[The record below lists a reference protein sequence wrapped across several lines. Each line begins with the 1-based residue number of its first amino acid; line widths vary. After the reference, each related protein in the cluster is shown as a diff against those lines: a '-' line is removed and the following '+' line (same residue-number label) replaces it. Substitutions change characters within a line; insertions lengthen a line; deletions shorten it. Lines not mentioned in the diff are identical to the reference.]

1 MSAWDIAKINDIC
14 CKICSGGTPKSS
26 NKEYYDGDIPWL
38 NTNEV
43 DFNNIYKTNRF
54 ITEEGLNNSAA
65 KYIPANSIVVAM
77 YGVTAGKCAITK
89 IPLTTN
95 QACCNLIINEHKAD
109 YKYVFYYIRTQS
121 EILNNLATG
130 GAQQNLN
137 SLTIKK
143 FKIPL
148 PSIPIQKR
156 IADILSTYDDLIE
169 NNNERIALL
178 EKAAQALYKEWFVRF
193 RFPGH
198 ETARFVN
205 GLPEGWTR
213 RKINEFYNT
222 CSGGTPSRSKSEY
235 YENGVYPWVKTG
247 EIRDSIVIDAEEY
260 ITENAIRNSSAKLL
274 PAKSVVMAMYAVNI
288 GMLAYFDQE
297 MACNQACCVF
307 SDKRNFPSRHYLFQ
321 YLLSIRDYFLLIGF
335 GAAQQNL
342 SQDLIKNVKILMP
355 TDELVMAFE
364 KKVDDCYA
372 SIRILMMCNQNLA
385 KQRDLLLPRLM
396 SGKLEV

>member
-1 MSAWDIAKINDIC
+1 MFQTKRFDNFIKLNRGFDLPDDKIVSGKYPVVASTSVKAYHNEFKVKAPAVVTGRSGSLGKIQFIDNDC
-14 CKICSGGTPKSS
+14 WP
-26 NKEYYDGDIPWL
+26 L
-38 NTNEV
+38 NTTLYV
-43 DFNNIYKTNRF
+43 KDFKGNN
-54 ITEEGLNNSAA
+54 
-65 KYIPANSIVVAM
+65 P
-77 YGVTAGKCAITK
+77 
-89 IPLTTN
+89 
-95 QACCNLIINEHKAD
+95 
-109 YKYVFYYIRTQS
+109 KYVYYLLQTMHLEQYNAGAGVPT
-121 EILNNLATG
+121 LN
-130 GAQQNLN
+130 QNHLH
-137 SLTIKK
+137 SIKLTIHS
-143 FKIPL
+143 L
-148 PSIPIQKR
+148 PTQER

-169 NNNERIALL
+169 NNNKRIALL
-178 EKAAQALYKEWFVRF
+178 EKAAQELYKEWFVRF

-198 ETARFVN
+198 ETARFIN

-274 PAKSVVMAMYAVNI
+274 PAKSVVMAMYGVNI

-321 YLLSIRDYFLLIGF
+321 YLLSIREYLLLIGF

-342 SQDLIKNVKILMP
+342 SQDLIKRVKILMP
-355 TDELVMAFE
+355 TDGLVTAFE
-364 KKVDDCYA
+364 KKVDDYYE
-372 SIRILMMCNQNLA
+372 SIRNLMMCNQNLT

>member
-1 MSAWDIAKINDIC
+1 MSKWEEKRLGKVAPFIYGKALTAEKRKSGKYKVFSSAGVCGYSDNALAKRGIIIGRKGSVGTVFFSESPFYCIDTAFYIDNVDDRCDMKFLFYYMTLLNLESYNNDAAV
-14 CKICSGGTPKSS
+14 P
-26 NKEYYDGDIPWL
+26 
-38 NTNEV
+38 
-43 DFNNIYKTNRF
+43 
-54 ITEEGLNNSAA
+54 GLNRNLAH
-65 KYIPANSIVVAM
+65 KLKI
-77 YGVTAGKCAITK
+77 K
-89 IPLTTN
+89 IPDLP
-95 QACCNLIINEHKAD
+95 
-109 YKYVFYYIRTQS
+109 TQ
-121 EILNNLATG
+121 
-130 GAQQNLN
+130 Q
-137 SLTIKK
+137 
-143 FKIPL
+143 
-148 PSIPIQKR
+148 R
-156 IADILSTYDDLIE
+156 IANILSTYDDLIE
-169 NNNERIALL
+169 NNNKRIALL

-222 CSGGTPSRSKSEY
+222 CSGGTPSRSKTEY

-274 PAKSVVMAMYAVNI
+274 PAKSVVMAMYGVNI

-321 YLLSIRDYFLLIGF
+321 YLLSIRNYFLLIGF

-364 KKVDDCYA
+364 KRVDDCYA

-385 KQRDLLLPRLM
+385 KQRDRLLPRLM

>member
-1 MSAWDIAKINDIC
+1 MSIYQIKRFNEFIKLNRGFDLPDDKIV
-14 CKICSGGTPKSS
+14 SGKYPVVASTAVKAYHNEFKVKAPAVVTGRSGSLGKVQFIDSDCWP
-26 NKEYYDGDIPWL
+26 L
-38 NTNEV
+38 NTSLYV
-43 DFNNIYKTNRF
+43 KDFKGNNPKYVYYFLQTMHLEQFNAGAGVP
-54 ITEEGLNNSAA
+54 TLNQNHLHSL
-65 KYIPANSIVVAM
+65 KL
-77 YGVTAGKCAITK
+77 K
-89 IPLTTN
+89 IP
-95 QACCNLIINEHKAD
+95 
-109 YKYVFYYIRTQS
+109 
-121 EILNNLATG
+121 
-130 GAQQNLN
+130 
-137 SLTIKK
+137 SLPK
-143 FKIPL
+143 
-148 PSIPIQKR
+148 QER
-156 IADILSTYDDLIE
+156 IADILSVYDDLIE
-169 NNNERIALL
+169 NNNKRIAML
-178 EKAAQALYKEWFVRF
+178 EKAAQELYKEWFVRF

-274 PAKSVVMAMYAVNI
+274 PAKSVVMAMYGVNI

-364 KKVDDCYA
+364 KKVDDCYT

>member
-1 MSAWDIAKINDIC
+1 MNEQKYKIISTTCEYSNSRISADKVFPSNYISTENMIPNRGGITSAESVPDAKTFPAYVPGNILLSNIRPYFKKIWFADKKGGCSNDVLVLKVKKDIDARFLYYVLSDNNFFNYSTVTSK
-14 CKICSGGTPKSS
+14 GTKMPRGSKHAIM
-26 NKEYYDGDIPWL
+26 KYLVPD
-38 NTNEV
+38 V
-43 DFNNIYKTNRF
+43 D
-54 ITEEGLNNSAA
+54 L
-65 KYIPANSIVVAM
+65 P
-77 YGVTAGKCAITK
+77 
-89 IPLTTN
+89 
-95 QACCNLIINEHKAD
+95 
-109 YKYVFYYIRTQS
+109 TQ
-121 EILNNLATG
+121 E
-130 GAQQNLN
+130 
-137 SLTIKK
+137 
-143 FKIPL
+143 
-148 PSIPIQKR
+148 R
-156 IADILSTYDDLIE
+156 IADILSVYDDLIE
-169 NNNERIALL
+169 NNNKRIALL
-178 EKAAQALYKEWFVRF
+178 EKAAQELYKEWFVRF

-274 PAKSVVMAMYAVNI
+274 PAKSVVMAMYGVNI

-297 MACNQACCVF
+297 TACNQACCVF

>member
-1 MSAWDIAKINDIC
+1 MFQTKRFDNFIKLNRGFDLPDDKIVSGKYPVVASTSVKAYHNEFKVKAPAVVTGRSGSLGKIQFIDNDC
-14 CKICSGGTPKSS
+14 WP
-26 NKEYYDGDIPWL
+26 L
-38 NTNEV
+38 NTTLYV
-43 DFNNIYKTNRF
+43 KDFKGNN
-54 ITEEGLNNSAA
+54 
-65 KYIPANSIVVAM
+65 P
-77 YGVTAGKCAITK
+77 
-89 IPLTTN
+89 
-95 QACCNLIINEHKAD
+95 
-109 YKYVFYYIRTQS
+109 KYVYYLLQTMHLEQYNAGAGVPTLNQNHLHSIKLKIHSLPTQ
-121 EILNNLATG
+121 E
-130 GAQQNLN
+130 
-137 SLTIKK
+137 
-143 FKIPL
+143 
-148 PSIPIQKR
+148 R

-169 NNNERIALL
+169 NNNKRIALL
-178 EKAAQALYKEWFVRF
+178 EKAAQELYKEWFVRF

-198 ETARFVN
+198 EIARFIN

-274 PAKSVVMAMYAVNI
+274 PAKSVVMAMYGVNI

-372 SIRILMMCNQNLA
+372 SIRNLLQKNQNLA

>member
-1 MSAWDIAKINDIC
+1 MFQTKRFDNFIKLNRGFDLPDDKIVSGKYPVVASTSVKAYHNEFKVKAPAVVTGRSGSLGKIQFIDNDC
-14 CKICSGGTPKSS
+14 WP
-26 NKEYYDGDIPWL
+26 L
-38 NTNEV
+38 NTTLYV
-43 DFNNIYKTNRF
+43 KDFKGNN
-54 ITEEGLNNSAA
+54 
-65 KYIPANSIVVAM
+65 P
-77 YGVTAGKCAITK
+77 
-89 IPLTTN
+89 
-95 QACCNLIINEHKAD
+95 
-109 YKYVFYYIRTQS
+109 KYVYYLLQTMHLEQYNAGAGVPTLNQNHLHSIKLKIHSLPTQ
-121 EILNNLATG
+121 E
-130 GAQQNLN
+130 
-137 SLTIKK
+137 
-143 FKIPL
+143 
-148 PSIPIQKR
+148 R

-169 NNNERIALL
+169 NNNKRIALL
-178 EKAAQALYKEWFVRF
+178 EKAAQELYKEWFVRF

-198 ETARFVN
+198 ETARFIN

-274 PAKSVVMAMYAVNI
+274 PAKSVVMAMYGVNI

-372 SIRILMMCNQNLA
+372 SIRNLLQKNQNLA

>member
-1 MSAWDIAKINDIC
+1 MMFQTKRFDNFIKLNRGFDLPDDKIVSGKYPVVASTSVKAYHNEFKVKAPAVVTGRSGSLGKIQFIDNDC
-14 CKICSGGTPKSS
+14 WP
-26 NKEYYDGDIPWL
+26 L
-38 NTNEV
+38 NTTLYV
-43 DFNNIYKTNRF
+43 KDFKGNN
-54 ITEEGLNNSAA
+54 
-65 KYIPANSIVVAM
+65 P
-77 YGVTAGKCAITK
+77 
-89 IPLTTN
+89 
-95 QACCNLIINEHKAD
+95 
-109 YKYVFYYIRTQS
+109 KYVYYLLQTMHLEQYNAGAGVPTLNQNHLHSIKLKIHSLPTQ
-121 EILNNLATG
+121 E
-130 GAQQNLN
+130 
-137 SLTIKK
+137 
-143 FKIPL
+143 
-148 PSIPIQKR
+148 R

-169 NNNERIALL
+169 NNNKRIALL
-178 EKAAQALYKEWFVRF
+178 EKAAQELYKEWFVRF

-198 ETARFVN
+198 ETARFIN

-274 PAKSVVMAMYAVNI
+274 PAKSVVMAMYGVNI

-372 SIRILMMCNQNLA
+372 SIRNLLQKNQNLA

>member
-1 MSAWDIAKINDIC
+1 MFQTKRFDNFIKLNRGFDLPDDKIV
-14 CKICSGGTPKSS
+14 SG
-26 NKEYYDGDIPWL
+26 
-38 NTNEV
+38 
-43 DFNNIYKTNRF
+43 
-54 ITEEGLNNSAA
+54 
-65 KYIPANSIVVAM
+65 KYPVVASTSVKA
-77 YGVTAGKCAITK
+77 YHNEFKVKAPAVVTGRSGSLGKIQFIDNDCWPLNITLYVK
-89 IPLTTN
+89 DFKGNNP
-95 QACCNLIINEHKAD
+95 
-109 YKYVFYYIRTQS
+109 KYVYYLLQTMHLEQYNAGAGVPTLNQNHLHSIKLKIHSLPTQ
-121 EILNNLATG
+121 E
-130 GAQQNLN
+130 
-137 SLTIKK
+137 
-143 FKIPL
+143 
-148 PSIPIQKR
+148 R

-169 NNNERIALL
+169 NNNKRIALL
-178 EKAAQALYKEWFVRF
+178 EKAAQELYKEWFVRF

-198 ETARFVN
+198 ETARFIN

-274 PAKSVVMAMYAVNI
+274 PAKSVVMAMYGVNI

-321 YLLSIRDYFLLIGF
+321 YLLSIREYLLLIGF

-342 SQDLIKNVKILMP
+342 SQDLIKRVKILMP
-355 TDELVMAFE
+355 TDGLVTAFE
-364 KKVDDCYA
+364 KKVDDYYE
-372 SIRILMMCNQNLA
+372 SIRNLMMCNQNLT

>member
-1 MSAWDIAKINDIC
+1 MFQTKRFDNFIKLNRGFDLPDDKIVSGKYPVVASTSVKAYHNEFKVKAPAVVTGRSGSLGKIQFIDNDC
-14 CKICSGGTPKSS
+14 WP
-26 NKEYYDGDIPWL
+26 L
-38 NTNEV
+38 NTTLYV
-43 DFNNIYKTNRF
+43 KDFKGNN
-54 ITEEGLNNSAA
+54 
-65 KYIPANSIVVAM
+65 P
-77 YGVTAGKCAITK
+77 
-89 IPLTTN
+89 
-95 QACCNLIINEHKAD
+95 
-109 YKYVFYYIRTQS
+109 KYVYYLLQTMHLEQYNAGAGVPTLNQNHLHSIKLKIHSLPTQ
-121 EILNNLATG
+121 E
-130 GAQQNLN
+130 
-137 SLTIKK
+137 
-143 FKIPL
+143 
-148 PSIPIQKR
+148 R

-169 NNNERIALL
+169 NNNKRIALL
-178 EKAAQALYKEWFVRF
+178 EKAAQELYKEWFVRF

-198 ETARFVN
+198 ETARFIN

-274 PAKSVVMAMYAVNI
+274 PAKSVVMAMYGVNI

-321 YLLSIRDYFLLIGF
+321 YLLSIREYLLLIGF

-342 SQDLIKNVKILMP
+342 SQDLIKRVKILMP
-355 TDELVMAFE
+355 TDGLVTAFE
-364 KKVDDCYA
+364 KKVDDYYE
-372 SIRILMMCNQNLA
+372 SIRNLMMCNQNLT